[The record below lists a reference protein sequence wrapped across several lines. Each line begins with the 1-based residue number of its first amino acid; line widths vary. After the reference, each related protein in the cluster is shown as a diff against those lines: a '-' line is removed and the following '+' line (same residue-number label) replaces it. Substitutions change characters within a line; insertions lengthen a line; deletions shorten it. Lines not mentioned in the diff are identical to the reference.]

1 MTFVDANYFVRYIE
15 NDNELQVAEI
25 NKLFVKGA
33 SGEEELVSSM
43 VVFFEIY
50 WLMKTYY
57 GKKKDD
63 LVAVL
68 RNVLNLS
75 FIKWE
80 NQKKLTEAVELMKKT
95 NYDLEDAYNLVYAKS
110 VKANVMGSF
119 DKKLQRVWTKLG

>member
-33 SGEEELVSSM
+33 SGEVELVSSM

-57 GKKKDD
+57 GKKKND

-68 RNVLNLS
+68 RNVFNLS

-110 VKANVMGSF
+110 VKASVMGSF
-119 DKKLQRVWTKLG
+119 DKKLQRVWGN

>member
-95 NYDLEDAYNLVYAKS
+95 NY
-110 VKANVMGSF
+110 GRSF
-119 DKKLQRVWTKLG
+119 CPVVLN